1 MILVVVFVGG
11 GVFLLLPE
19 AISCLITV
27 GRNIKSVKVC
37 VSHSLKNWSTFE
49 IIFKQDFLNTDAM
62 FL

>member
-37 VSHSLKNWSTFE
+37 VSHSLKN
-49 IIFKQDFLNTDAM
+49 
-62 FL
+62 